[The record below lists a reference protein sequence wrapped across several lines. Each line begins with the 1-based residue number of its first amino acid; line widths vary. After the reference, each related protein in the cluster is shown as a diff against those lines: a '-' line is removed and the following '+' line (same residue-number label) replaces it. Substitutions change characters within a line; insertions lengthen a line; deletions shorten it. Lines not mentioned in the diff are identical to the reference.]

1 MRACVCVCVCA
12 SMCVRTCVCLCVC
25 VRVCVCVHACVCACV
40 CECLSLDNVV
50 VVILCRV
57 NRLSRMQEGLHSNAH
72 WILVPVVMGLGI
84 FY

>member
-1 MRACVCVCVCA
+1 
-12 SMCVRTCVCLCVC
+12 MCVSVHHCVC
-25 VRVCVCVHACVCACV
+25 VRVCVYVYVCACVCVFMSVCVCACV

-57 NRLSRMQEGLHSNAH
+57 SRFSRMQEGLHSNKH
-72 WILVPVVMGLGI
+72 WILVPVVVGLGS